1 MTITMI
7 LPPFISTDDLA
18 ALIGAPVDG
27 ADLITDMAL
36 DAACT
41 SVRSYLQ
48 QEVNYHADATEEL
61 DGRGLVTLRLRERP
75 IRSVASVTVD
85 GVALETTDW
94 NLRGNLLRRIDCG
107 VFTLGIANVVVVY
120 SHGWDISDPVTLPV
134 PADIRLVALIA
145 ARRVYSAVG
154 ASDSGGT
161 QQSETMGSYSYTSA
175 STAQV
180 ASTAAQLLGPEMAV
194 LDRYRVGLIP

>member
-27 ADLITDMAL
+27 SDLITDIAL
-36 DAACT
+36 DSACT

-48 QEVNYHADATEEL
+48 QEVNYRADATEEL

-85 GVALETTDW
+85 GVALETTGW
-94 NLRGNLLRRIDCG
+94 NLRGNLLRRIDGG

-120 SHGWDISDPVTLPV
+120 SHGWDVSDPITLPV
-134 PADIRLVALIA
+134 PADIRMVALIA

-154 ASDSGGT
+154 ATDAAGT
-161 QQSETMGSYSYTSA
+161 QQSETMGSYSYTSG

-180 ASTAAQLLGPEMAV
+180 ASTAAQLLDPEKEV
-194 LDRYRVGLIP
+194 LHWYRVGLIP

>member
-1 MTITMI
+1 
-7 LPPFISTDDLA
+7 
-18 ALIGAPVDG
+18 V
-27 ADLITDMAL
+27 
-36 DAACT
+36 
-41 SVRSYLQ
+41 
-48 QEVNYHADATEEL
+48 
-61 DGRGLVTLRLRERP
+61 RLRQRP
-75 IRSVASVTVD
+75 VRSVASVTVD
-85 GVALETTDW
+85 GVALESTGW
-94 NLRGNLLRRIDCG
+94 NLHGALLRRIDGGCFPLG
-107 VFTLGIANVVVVY
+107 VANVVVVY
-120 SHGWDISDPVTLPV
+120 THGYDIPPTVVDWPV

-180 ASTAAQLLGPEMAV
+180 ASTAAQLLAPETAV